1 MFAIS
6 TEESGTGDGSPSHL
20 GVVTTGVGQSLEKL
34 TIEDYDKSWGEI
46 GINAVLDGTTS
57 CALGKLPGINK
68 ITSGRNSYS
77 AVYKSGLTKL
87 RNGTAAKMSMK
98 VLQKG
103 IVSEFV
109 GGLALDAYY
118 GLRQSA

>member
-1 MFAIS
+1 MIDARFSIIMIS
-6 TEESGTGDGSPSHL
+6 STGRIGGCGEKKKMGRGNVPLSH
-20 GVVTTGVGQSLEKL
+20 
-34 TIEDYDKSWGEI
+34 
-46 GINAVLDGTTS
+46 
-57 CALGKLPGINK
+57 
-68 ITSGRNSYS
+68 
-77 AVYKSGLTKL
+77 YKSGLTKL